1 MEETCTFAIFTD
13 TSANLP
19 TQLLAKHHIHVLPF
33 QYIINGKAHTCM
45 DTERFD
51 GASYY
56 GAIRA
61 GTQVTTSQITPQL
74 YIDGLSSVLESG
86 TDVLFVGMSSGIS
99 GSFHSAELAAGEL
112 RAMFPRR
119 SIQLVDTLAA
129 SLGEG
134 IPVLHAASYRAQG
147 KSLAETAELLRA
159 DCKRICQIFTV
170 DDLMHLRR
178 GGRLSGVTALVG
190 TVLHIK
196 PLLKGNEQGE
206 IVTFE
211 KVRGRKNSI
220 EALAKRYDA
229 LVERPESQ
237 IVGVAH
243 ADCPEDAAR
252 LCELLRQ
259 NRPPK
264 EILLVDY
271 EPVTGSHVGPGALA
285 LFFMGGEDVRS
296 K

>member
-1 MEETCTFAIFTD
+1 MEENRAFAIFTD

-19 TQLLAKHHIHVLPF
+19 TPLLEKYQIGVLPF
-33 QYIINGKAHTCM
+33 SYLINGNAHTCL
-45 DTERFD
+45 DTNSFD
-51 GASYY
+51 GASFY

-61 GTQVTTSQITPQL
+61 GTQVTTTQITPQL
-74 YIDGLSSVLESG
+74 YIDGLSPVLESG
-86 TDVLFVGMSSGIS
+86 QDVLFIGMSSGIS
-99 GSFHSAELAAGEL
+99 GSFRSAELAAEEL
-112 RAMFPRR
+112 RAMFPGR
-119 SIQLVDTLAA
+119 SIQLVDTKAA

-134 IPVLHAASYRAQG
+134 IPVLRSVFYRAQG
-147 KSLAETAELLRA
+147 KSLAETAMLLQE

-178 GGRLSGVTALVG
+178 GGRLSGVSAVVG

-196 PLLKGNEQGE
+196 PLLKGDEQGR
-206 IVTFE
+206 IVTFG

-220 EALAKRYDA
+220 EALAKQYDA
-229 LVERPESQ
+229 LVEYPEAQ
-237 IVGVAH
+237 TIGIAH
-243 ADCPEDAAR
+243 ADCRQDAEH
-252 LCELLRQ
+252 LCELLRK

-285 LFFMGGEDVRS
+285 LFFMGAEDVRS

>member
-1 MEETCTFAIFTD
+1 MEETRTFAIFTD

-19 TQLLAKHHIHVLPF
+19 TRLLEKYHIHVLPF

-45 DTERFD
+45 DTEAFD
-51 GASYY
+51 GAAYY
-56 GAIRA
+56 GAIRT
-61 GTQVTTSQITPQL
+61 GMHVTTSQITPQL
-74 YIDGLSSVLESG
+74 YIDGLTPTLESG

-99 GSFHSAELAAGEL
+99 GSYRSAELAAEEL
-112 RAMFPRR
+112 RAMFPQR

-134 IPVLHAASYRAQG
+134 IPVLHAAFYRGQG
-147 KSLAETAELLRA
+147 KSLAETADMLRKE
-159 DCKRICQIFTV
+159 CKHICQVFTV

-178 GGRLSGVTALVG
+178 GGRLSSVSAVVG

-196 PLLKGNEQGE
+196 PLLKGNEQGQ
-206 IVTFE
+206 IVTCG
-211 KVRGRKNSI
+211 KVRGRRHSI
-220 EALAKRYDA
+220 EALADRYDA
-229 LVERPESQ
+229 LAVHPETQ

-243 ADCPEDAAR
+243 ADCPEDAAY
-252 LCELLRQ
+252 LCGLLRK

-264 EILLVDY
+264 KILLVDY

-285 LFFMGGEDVRS
+285 LFFMGGENVRS